1 MSFLACYF
9 NFIFLVR
16 EQDHGNPLLLRWK
29 KSDSKKE
36 TINGKGLYM
45 RIMRE
50 GWFRL
55 SFPKLKV
62 SLVPALVFLHEFR
75 AHTFF
80 FSYPSLCKNAIL
92 WPDMK
97 VRFFHD
103 ESPTVEEVRTSSKQA
118 SIFRMPLNIV
128 QKPAAKPWCNE
139 QNEMWVL
146 VFSLHYDRISS
157 EVTPVHVPLSSIQT
171 RLLFQSVTYMNNKY
185 FTFHF

>member
-1 MSFLACYF
+1 MATL
-9 NFIFLVR
+9 
-16 EQDHGNPLLLRWK
+16 LLLRLK
-29 KSDSKKE
+29 KSDSKQE
-36 TINGKGLYM
+36 TIIGKGLYM
-45 RIMRE
+45 CIMRE

-75 AHTFF
+75 AHPFF

-97 VRFFHD
+97 SGQVFPWWEPNSGRGEDFF
-103 ESPTVEEVRTSSKQA
+103 KAGFYFQNA
-118 SIFRMPLNIV
+118 LKCIV

-171 RLLFQSVTYMNNKY
+171 RLLFQSVMYVNNKY
-185 FTFHF
+185 LLHISFLIILLQFRLSVAFG